1 MRRNDWIRDRELA
14 RALRRLDPPTPTPAQ
29 LASLARRIV
38 ARATPLLDPR
48 RRAASSWWEYA
59 AAWAGTLLPLGVAA
73 ALSTD
78 AQVWAAVH
86 ALAETFLTPRRLQ
99 KVMGLLPTVDQ
110 QPESFAAATRRRGMA
125 PVLLKQHLRTVLL
138 LFFARPT
145 EVSLAWVPQLV
156 DHPVMVE
163 PVDALLELGVQ

>member
-14 RALRRLDPPTPTPAQ
+14 RELRRLDPPAPTPGQ

-73 ALSTD
+73 AFVASVCLAWSST
-78 AQVWAAVH
+78 AAP
-86 ALAETFLTPRRLQ
+86 L
-99 KVMGLLPTVDQ
+99 
-110 QPESFAAATRRRGMA
+110 
-125 PVLLKQHLRTVLL
+125 
-138 LFFARPT
+138 ARPHAN
-145 EVSLAWVPQLV
+145 ERA
-156 DHPVMVE
+156 
-163 PVDALLELGVQ
+163 ALLRALTNNAPSRELIDFALDARAEEHAAGLIGDAR

>member
-14 RALRRLDPPTPTPAQ
+14 RALRRLDPPAPTPGQ

-73 ALSTD
+73 AFVASVCLAWSST
-78 AQVWAAVH
+78 
-86 ALAETFLTPRRLQ
+86 
-99 KVMGLLPTVDQ
+99 
-110 QPESFAAATRRRGMA
+110 
-125 PVLLKQHLRTVLL
+125 
-138 LFFARPT
+138 ARP
-145 EVSLAWVPQLV
+145 LARP
-156 DHPVMVE
+156 HANE
-163 PVDALLELGVQ
+163 RAALLQALTNNAPSRELIDFALDARAAEHAAGLIGDAR

>member
-73 ALSTD
+73 AFVASVCLAWSST
-78 AQVWAAVH
+78 
-86 ALAETFLTPRRLQ
+86 
-99 KVMGLLPTVDQ
+99 
-110 QPESFAAATRRRGMA
+110 
-125 PVLLKQHLRTVLL
+125 
-138 LFFARPT
+138 ARPLT
-145 EVSLAWVPQLV
+145 RPHANERA
-156 DHPVMVE
+156 
-163 PVDALLELGVQ
+163 ALLRALTNNAPSRELIDFALDARAAEHAAGLVGDAR

>member
-73 ALSTD
+73 AFVASVCLAWSST
-78 AQVWAAVH
+78 AAP
-86 ALAETFLTPRRLQ
+86 L
-99 KVMGLLPTVDQ
+99 
-110 QPESFAAATRRRGMA
+110 
-125 PVLLKQHLRTVLL
+125 
-138 LFFARPT
+138 ARPHAN
-145 EVSLAWVPQLV
+145 ERA
-156 DHPVMVE
+156 
-163 PVDALLELGVQ
+163 ALLRALTNNAPSRELIDFALDARAAEHAAGLIGDAR

>member
-14 RALRRLDPPTPTPAQ
+14 RELRRLDPPAPTPGQ

-73 ALSTD
+73 AFVASVCLAWSST
-78 AQVWAAVH
+78 ARPLARPH
-86 ALAETFLTPRRLQ
+86 ANPRRRSL
-99 KVMGLLPTVDQ
+99 GRLDAPARRADLP
-110 QPESFAAATRRRGMA
+110 G
-125 PVLLKQHLRTVLL
+125 K
-138 LFFARPT
+138 
-145 EVSLAWVPQLV
+145 
-156 DHPVMVE
+156 
-163 PVDALLELGVQ
+163 

>member
-14 RALRRLDPPTPTPAQ
+14 RALRRLDPPAPTPGQ

-73 ALSTD
+73 AFVASVCLAWSST
-78 AQVWAAVH
+78 
-86 ALAETFLTPRRLQ
+86 
-99 KVMGLLPTVDQ
+99 
-110 QPESFAAATRRRGMA
+110 
-125 PVLLKQHLRTVLL
+125 
-138 LFFARPT
+138 ARPLT
-145 EVSLAWVPQLV
+145 RPHANERA
-156 DHPVMVE
+156 
-163 PVDALLELGVQ
+163 ALLRALTNNAPSRELIDFALDARAAEHAAGLIGDAR

>member
-73 ALSTD
+73 AFVASVCLAWSST
-78 AQVWAAVH
+78 
-86 ALAETFLTPRRLQ
+86 
-99 KVMGLLPTVDQ
+99 
-110 QPESFAAATRRRGMA
+110 
-125 PVLLKQHLRTVLL
+125 
-138 LFFARPT
+138 ARP
-145 EVSLAWVPQLV
+145 LARP
-156 DHPVMVE
+156 HANE
-163 PVDALLELGVQ
+163 RAALLRALTNNAPARELIDFALDARAAEHAAGLMGDAR

>member
-73 ALSTD
+73 AFVASVCLAWSST
-78 AQVWAAVH
+78 
-86 ALAETFLTPRRLQ
+86 
-99 KVMGLLPTVDQ
+99 
-110 QPESFAAATRRRGMA
+110 
-125 PVLLKQHLRTVLL
+125 
-138 LFFARPT
+138 ARP
-145 EVSLAWVPQLV
+145 LARP
-156 DHPVMVE
+156 HANE
-163 PVDALLELGVQ
+163 RAALLRALTNNAPSRELIDFALDARAAEHTAGLIGDAR

>member
-14 RALRRLDPPTPTPAQ
+14 RALRRLDPPAPTPGQ

-73 ALSTD
+73 AFVASVCLAWSST
-78 AQVWAAVH
+78 
-86 ALAETFLTPRRLQ
+86 
-99 KVMGLLPTVDQ
+99 
-110 QPESFAAATRRRGMA
+110 
-125 PVLLKQHLRTVLL
+125 
-138 LFFARPT
+138 ARP
-145 EVSLAWVPQLV
+145 LARP
-156 DHPVMVE
+156 HANE
-163 PVDALLELGVQ
+163 RAALLRALTNNAPSRELIDFALDARAAEHAAGLIGDAR

>member
-73 ALSTD
+73 AFVASVCLAWSST
-78 AQVWAAVH
+78 
-86 ALAETFLTPRRLQ
+86 
-99 KVMGLLPTVDQ
+99 
-110 QPESFAAATRRRGMA
+110 
-125 PVLLKQHLRTVLL
+125 
-138 LFFARPT
+138 ARP
-145 EVSLAWVPQLV
+145 LARP
-156 DHPVMVE
+156 HANE
-163 PVDALLELGVQ
+163 RAALLRALTNNAPSRELIDFALDARAAEHAAGLIGDAR

>member
-48 RRAASSWWEYA
+48 RRAASSWLEYA

-73 ALSTD
+73 AFVASVCLAWSST
-78 AQVWAAVH
+78 
-86 ALAETFLTPRRLQ
+86 
-99 KVMGLLPTVDQ
+99 
-110 QPESFAAATRRRGMA
+110 
-125 PVLLKQHLRTVLL
+125 
-138 LFFARPT
+138 ARP
-145 EVSLAWVPQLV
+145 LARP
-156 DHPVMVE
+156 HANE
-163 PVDALLELGVQ
+163 RAALLRALTNNAPSRELIDFALDARAAEHAAGLVGDAR

>member
-73 ALSTD
+73 AFVASVCLAWSST
-78 AQVWAAVH
+78 
-86 ALAETFLTPRRLQ
+86 
-99 KVMGLLPTVDQ
+99 
-110 QPESFAAATRRRGMA
+110 
-125 PVLLKQHLRTVLL
+125 
-138 LFFARPT
+138 ARP
-145 EVSLAWVPQLV
+145 LARP
-156 DHPVMVE
+156 HANE
-163 PVDALLELGVQ
+163 RAALLRALMNNAPSRELIDFALDARAAEHAAGLVGDAR

>member
-73 ALSTD
+73 AFVASVCLAWSST
-78 AQVWAAVH
+78 
-86 ALAETFLTPRRLQ
+86 
-99 KVMGLLPTVDQ
+99 
-110 QPESFAAATRRRGMA
+110 
-125 PVLLKQHLRTVLL
+125 
-138 LFFARPT
+138 ARP
-145 EVSLAWVPQLV
+145 LARP
-156 DHPVMVE
+156 HANE
-163 PVDALLELGVQ
+163 RAALLRALTNNAPSRELIDFALDARTAEHAAGLIGDAR

>member
-73 ALSTD
+73 AFVASVCLAWSST
-78 AQVWAAVH
+78 
-86 ALAETFLTPRRLQ
+86 
-99 KVMGLLPTVDQ
+99 
-110 QPESFAAATRRRGMA
+110 
-125 PVLLKQHLRTVLL
+125 
-138 LFFARPT
+138 ARP
-145 EVSLAWVPQLV
+145 LARP
-156 DHPVMVE
+156 HANE
-163 PVDALLELGVQ
+163 RAALLRALTNNAPSRELIDFALDARAAEHAAGLMGDAR

>member
-14 RALRRLDPPTPTPAQ
+14 RALRRLDPPTATPAQ

-73 ALSTD
+73 AFVASVCLAWSST
-78 AQVWAAVH
+78 
-86 ALAETFLTPRRLQ
+86 
-99 KVMGLLPTVDQ
+99 
-110 QPESFAAATRRRGMA
+110 
-125 PVLLKQHLRTVLL
+125 
-138 LFFARPT
+138 ARP
-145 EVSLAWVPQLV
+145 LARP
-156 DHPVMVE
+156 HANE
-163 PVDALLELGVQ
+163 RAALLRALTNNAPSRELIDFALDARAAEHAAGLVGDAR

>member
-14 RALRRLDPPTPTPAQ
+14 RELRRLDPPAPTPGQ

-73 ALSTD
+73 AFVASVCLAWSST
-78 AQVWAAVH
+78 
-86 ALAETFLTPRRLQ
+86 
-99 KVMGLLPTVDQ
+99 
-110 QPESFAAATRRRGMA
+110 
-125 PVLLKQHLRTVLL
+125 
-138 LFFARPT
+138 ARP
-145 EVSLAWVPQLV
+145 LARP
-156 DHPVMVE
+156 HANE
-163 PVDALLELGVQ
+163 RAALLRALTNNAPSRELIDFALDARAAEHAAGLIGDAR

>member
-73 ALSTD
+73 AFVASVCLAWSST
-78 AQVWAAVH
+78 
-86 ALAETFLTPRRLQ
+86 
-99 KVMGLLPTVDQ
+99 
-110 QPESFAAATRRRGMA
+110 
-125 PVLLKQHLRTVLL
+125 
-138 LFFARPT
+138 ARP
-145 EVSLAWVPQLV
+145 LARPNAN
-156 DHPVMVE
+156 E
-163 PVDALLELGVQ
+163 RAALLRALTNNAPSRELIDFALDARAAEHAAGLVGDAR